1 MRDFDKLR
9 SGYITDAQFRIGL
22 NMGKV
27 VLSSGEFELL
37 CAHYQAPKEGRHVRW
52 RDFCDDIES
61 VFTKKGLEK
70 NVDLALG
77 DARLATSYGLQ
88 GPSLRQQAL
97 AEEVVEGFRDLL
109 IKNRLDAKSFFQ
121 DWDHHRHF
129 KISLKQ
135 FRQVLSNFGFIIS
148 DEQAQACVKVFGNPA
163 GEVEYLRFLEHAD
176 PAKVLQ
182 QPIERGP
189 KPQYTGKET
198 NFLGSQET
206 VELMQKIK
214 TQVKKDRIRLLEF
227 FQDHDILRK
236 GYLPQQKFRSTLHS
250 QKLFLTEAEYS
261 LLQKVFAAQIDAQ
274 MVDYVRFNVE
284 IENIFTDKF
293 LEKDPLKTVTQF
305 KASSIL
311 DPKDVLNAQEEQ
323 ELDAALIRI
332 GTEVRHK
339 RLLIK
344 PFFQDKDKS
353 KSSFIATS
361 RFRSIFDMLHLKL
374 TDREFQLIG
383 KRFQAKAE
391 NEINY
396 VEFDH
401 VLKRYSGDDQPV

>member
-1 MRDFDKLR
+1 MKPQFQGFDITKNGHVTKTQFIRVCAQLGVHAPDNLMGVLLKRYMDKGNAEEVNYVDFCNEVDSPEDIFGVGRNFNTSTEYFPRTHPHVVATDIVKDRPDDVEDVLAKLRIKVKEQRIRFQEFMRDFDKLR

-27 VLSSGEFELL
+27 VLSAGEFELL
-37 CAHYQAPKEGRHVRW
+37 CEHYQAPKEGRHVRW
-52 RDFCDDIES
+52 RDFCDDIET

-77 DARLATSYGLQ
+77 DARMTTSYGLQ
-88 GPSLRQQAL
+88 GPSMRQQAL

-135 FRQVLSNFGFIIS
+135 FRQVLSNFGFITS

-163 GEVEYLRFLEHAD
+163 GEVEYLRFLEQAD

-189 KPQYTGKET
+189 KPQYAGRET

-206 VELMQKIK
+206 IELMKKIK

-236 GYLPQQKFRSTLHS
+236 GYLPQQKFRSTLYS
-250 QKLFLTEAEYS
+250 QKLFLTEAEYE
-261 LLQKVFAAQIDAQ
+261 LLQKVFAA
-274 MVDYVRFNVE
+274 
-284 IENIFTDKF
+284 
-293 LEKDPLKTVTQF
+293 
-305 KASSIL
+305 
-311 DPKDVLNAQEEQ
+311 
-323 ELDAALIRI
+323 
-332 GTEVRHK
+332 
-339 RLLIK
+339 
-344 PFFQDKDKS
+344 
-353 KSSFIATS
+353 
-361 RFRSIFDMLHLKL
+361 
-374 TDREFQLIG
+374 
-383 KRFQAKAE
+383 
-391 NEINY
+391 
-396 VEFDH
+396 
-401 VLKRYSGDDQPV
+401 